1 MKLSKKQKNDLIL
14 LSVLLTVGI
23 VLLIVLSTV
32 FKNTGEMVVVTVD
45 GNEVFRAPLDQDTEQ
60 WIDGYDGG
68 KNLLVIKD
76 KTAKI
81 TESNCPE
88 QICVHTGEATEIKSV
103 VCAPNRVVVS
113 IEKD

>member
-1 MKLSKKQKNDLIL
+1 MNVTKKHRNDIIL
-14 LSVLLTVGI
+14 LSILLAVG
-23 VLLIVLSTV
+23 LLLFLV
-32 FKNTGEMVVVTVD
+32 FSMILKNTGDQVVVTVD

-76 KTAKI
+76 GTAKI